1 MLSKTIITEVL
12 VAGNFDHSALQLRF
26 VRGTLY
32 FVASRMSLDAP
43 DDIITG
49 LLWLLRTLWGESLSS
64 RICTLTYFDNVQ
76 RTEFDDIES
85 GQLQITQLTV
95 SKRLR
100 KKAFDI

>member
-12 VAGNFDHSALQLRF
+12 VAGNFDNSALQLRF

-49 LLWLLRTLWGESLSS
+49 LLWLLRTLWGESSS
-64 RICTLTYFDNVQ
+64 SGMFALTYFDNVQ
-76 RTEFDDIES
+76 RTEIDDIES

-95 SKRLR
+95 CKRVR